1 MVISCLFLVI
11 LILPQTAPMYQPAA
25 LPPDKVAKLQ
35 NGLAAVIQAALP
47 KPLYEGSSHWGETVR
62 AANGL
67 KWVNSGG
74 VVKPEIQYGNK
85 NHGTWR
91 KYLVVLEEPASDHL
105 RIALSNALTPGNNTL
120 TFDLQLDCDLHF
132 DITQQNWKEGI
143 KLFDGS
149 VRGNVHFTLVLQCES
164 KLTIDFGENYL
175 PTVKYRL
182 RVTDAKPSYDH
193 LKVTHIAGVGGE
205 LAKKLGD
212 WSREAIQQ
220 WKPSLERKLIDK
232 LTQKIIK
239 AADTKEIQLSLSG
252 LERKKEEKK

>member
-1 MVISCLFLVI
+1 MPFFSLLLLT
-11 LILPQTAPMYQPAA
+11 LIDPLQSPPMQQPAV
-25 LPPDKVAKLQ
+25 LPSDKVARLQ
-35 NGLAAVIQAALP
+35 SALSTVMVTALP
-47 KPLYEGSSHWGETVR
+47 KPLCEGNSHWGDTVR

-67 KWVNSGG
+67 KWLGL
-74 VVKPEIQYGNK
+74 KPEIQYGDK

-91 KYLVVLEEPASDHL
+91 KYKIVIEEPATGHL
-105 RIALSNALTPGNNTL
+105 QIALKDVVIPGNNTM
-120 TFDLQLDCDLHF
+120 TFALQLDTDLHF
-132 DITQQNWKEGI
+132 DVTQQNWKDGI

-164 KLTIDFGENYL
+164 KLTIDFGENYF

-212 WSREAIQQ
+212 WSHEAIQQ
-220 WKPSLERKLIDK
+220 WKPSLERRLIDK